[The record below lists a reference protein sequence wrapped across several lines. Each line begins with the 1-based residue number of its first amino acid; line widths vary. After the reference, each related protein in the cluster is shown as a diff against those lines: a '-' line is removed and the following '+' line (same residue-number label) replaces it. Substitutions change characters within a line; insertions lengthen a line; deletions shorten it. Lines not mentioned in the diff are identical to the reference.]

1 MSRDMKD
8 KRVLLTAEEL
18 KRLSLECVNEFHRLP
33 RYDIDAQIDLISQYI
48 YKAQSLIIHNT
59 KTLANDFPELR
70 LILGRILLDR
80 IEN

>member
-1 MSRDMKD
+1 MSKDMKD
-8 KRVLLTAEEL
+8 KRILLTAEEL
-18 KRLSLECVNEFHRLP
+18 KRLSLECVNELHRLP

-48 YKAQSLIIHNT
+48 YKAQYLVIHNT